1 MSKHLFPALAACALL
16 WACGSNK
23 TNVDSTAAIEQQE
36 AGNGFSTGRVTRA
49 FEGDGCPVLIRVDH
63 SDNLYLIP
71 IGLDEKYK
79 QNGLQLTFKYR
90 PSRASSGD
98 CRKGN
103 PAVIEEVS
111 IVPTTP
117 STKPKDE

>member
-1 MSKHLFPALAACALL
+1 MKEHLIMAFTACVLLAAC
-16 WACGSNK
+16 GSHKATLDN
-23 TNVDSTAAIEQQE
+23 SAAVQEQE
-36 AGNGFSTGRVTRA
+36 ANNGFSTGRVTMA
-49 FEGDGCPVLIRVDH
+49 FAGDGCPVLIRVDH

-98 CRKGN
+98 CRKGS

-111 IVPTTP
+111 VVPATP
-117 STKPKDE
+117 TTKPKSE

>member
-1 MSKHLFPALAACALL
+1 MMRNLLVTVAACALFY
-16 WACGSNK
+16 ACGAKK
-23 TNVDSTAAIEQQE
+23 TSLDNSAAVAQQE
-36 AGNGFSTGRVTRA
+36 ANNGFNTGRVTTA
-49 FEGDGCPVLIRVDH
+49 FAGDGCPLLIRVDRA
-63 SDNLYLIP
+63 DNLYLIP

-98 CRKGN
+98 CRKGS

-111 IVPTTP
+111 VVPTDPP
-117 STKPKDE
+117 SKPKSE